1 MFMIIENMYFS
12 TGCFSSNNVVL
23 LGHVASPVDLSLVVD
38 LTVNLNAFIL
48 SLNLVPAHSASCLV
62 GEPNFVYTFQ
72 VARSSSSVL
81 KSSIR
86 LSFSIDHTS
95 ICLIHVLIEAFVVL
109 SAIFA
114 RLKRYFDFDYL
125 QGVLLVI

>member
-1 MFMIIENMYFS
+1 MIIENMYFP
-12 TGCFSSNNVVL
+12 TGSFSSDNVVL

-38 LTVNLNAFIL
+38 LTVNLDAFIL
-48 SLNLVPAHSASCLV
+48 SLNLVPAHSTSSLV
-62 GEPNFVYTFQ
+62 REPNFVYTFQ

-86 LSFSIDHTS
+86 LSFSVNHTS
-95 ICLIHVLIEAFVVL
+95 LSLIHVLIEAFVVL

-114 RLKRYFDFDYL
+114 RLEGYFDFDYL

>member
-1 MFMIIENMYFS
+1 MLMIIENMYFP
-12 TGCFSSNNVVL
+12 TGSFSSDNVVL

-38 LTVNLNAFIL
+38 LTVNLDAFIL
-48 SLNLVPAHSASCLV
+48 SLNLVPAHSTSRLV
-62 GEPNFVYTFQ
+62 RESNFVYTFQ

-86 LSFSIDHTS
+86 LPFSVNHTS
-95 ICLIHVLIEAFVVL
+95 LSLIHVLIEAFVVL

-114 RLKRYFDFDYL
+114 RLEGYFDFDYL